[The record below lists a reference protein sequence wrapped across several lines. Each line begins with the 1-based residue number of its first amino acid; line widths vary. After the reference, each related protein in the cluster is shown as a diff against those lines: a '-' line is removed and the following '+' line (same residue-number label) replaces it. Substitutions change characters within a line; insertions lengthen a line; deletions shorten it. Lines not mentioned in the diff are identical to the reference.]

1 MSKRMSEHPTELELL
16 ILQVLWEE
24 SPLPVGD
31 VQEKL
36 AEGRAKRDLTYS
48 TVITVLNVMVRKKY
62 LKREKQGKAFLY
74 SPLVSEVSVSQGMLG
89 DIVDRV
95 FDGSASSV
103 MMNLLEKGDM
113 DPEELKEI
121 RKMINRIVRGD
132 SQ

>member
-1 MSKRMSEHPTELELL
+1 MPKRPSEHPTELELL

-24 SPLPVGD
+24 SPLPVSD
-31 VQEKL
+31 VQQRL
-36 AEGRAKRDLTYS
+36 ARGQAQRPLTYS

-62 LKREKQGKAFLY
+62 LMRKKKGKAFLY
-74 SPLVSEVSVSQGMLG
+74 SPLLAKNRVSQGILG

-103 MMNLLEKGDM
+103 MMNILEQGDI
-113 DPEELKEI
+113 DSEELKEL
-121 RKMINRIVRGD
+121 RRLINRRLREQ

>member
-1 MSKRMSEHPTELELL
+1 MPKRMSEHPTELELQ

-31 VQEKL
+31 VQERL
-36 AEGRAKRDLTYS
+36 AKGRAKRDLTYS

-62 LKREKQGKAFLY
+62 LKREKLGKAFLY
-74 SPLVSEVSVSQGMLG
+74 SPLVTEESVSQGMLG

-95 FDGSASSV
+95 FDGSASLV

-121 RKMINRIVRGD
+121 RKMINRIVRGE

>member
-1 MSKRMSEHPTELELL
+1 MPKRMSEHPTELELL

-24 SPLPVGD
+24 SPLLVGD
-31 VQEKL
+31 VQERL
-36 AEGRAKRDLTYS
+36 AKGRARRDLTYS

-74 SPLVSEVSVSQGMLG
+74 SPLVTEERVGQNMLG

-113 DPEELKEI
+113 APDELKEI
-121 RKMINRIVRGD
+121 RKMINRIVRGG

>member
-1 MSKRMSEHPTELELL
+1 MPKRMSVHPTELELL

-31 VQEKL
+31 VQERIAK
-36 AEGRAKRDLTYS
+36 GRAKRDLTYS

-74 SPLVSEVSVSQGMLG
+74 TPLVTEERVSQNMLG

-121 RKMINRIVRGD
+121 RKMINRIVRGEF
-132 SQ
+132 Q

>member
-1 MSKRMSEHPTELELL
+1 MPKRMSEYPTELELL
-16 ILQVLWEE
+16 ILQVLWEKF
-24 SPLPVGD
+24 PLPVGD
-31 VQEKL
+31 VQERL
-36 AEGRAKRDLTYS
+36 AKGCAKRDLTYS

-74 SPLVSEVSVSQGMLG
+74 SPLVTEESVSQGMLG

>member
-1 MSKRMSEHPTELELL
+1 MPKRKSENPTGLELL
-16 ILQVLWEE
+16 ILQILWEK

-31 VQEKL
+31 VQERL
-36 AEGRAKRDLTYS
+36 AKGRAKRDLTYS
-48 TVITVLNVMVRKKY
+48 TVITVLNVLVRKKY

-74 SPLVSEVSVSQGMLG
+74 SPLVTEESVSQNMLG
-89 DIVDRV
+89 DIVERV

-121 RKMINRIVRGD
+121 RKMINRIVRGE

>member
-1 MSKRMSEHPTELELL
+1 MPKRMSEHPTELELL
-16 ILQVLWEE
+16 ILQVLWEK

-31 VQEKL
+31 VQERL
-36 AEGRAKRDLTYS
+36 AKGRAKRDLTYS

-62 LKREKQGKAFLY
+62 LKREKLGKAFLY
-74 SPLVSEVSVSQGMLG
+74 SPLVTEESVSQGMLG
-89 DIVDRV
+89 DIVERV

-121 RKMINRIVRGD
+121 RKMINRIVRGE

>member
-1 MSKRMSEHPTELELL
+1 MPKRMSEHPTELELL
-16 ILQVLWEE
+16 ILQVLWEK

-31 VQEKL
+31 VQERL
-36 AEGRAKRDLTYS
+36 AKGRAKRDLTYS

-74 SPLVSEVSVSQGMLG
+74 SPLVTEESVGQNMLG

-95 FDGSASSV
+95 FDGSASLV

-113 DPEELKEI
+113 DPEELREI
-121 RKMINRIVRGD
+121 RKMINRIVRGE

>member
-1 MSKRMSEHPTELELL
+1 MPKRMSEHPTELELL
-16 ILQVLWEE
+16 ILQVLWEK

-31 VQEKL
+31 VQERL
-36 AEGRAKRDLTYS
+36 AKGRAKRDLTYS

-74 SPLVSEVSVSQGMLG
+74 SPLVTEESVGQNMLG

-95 FDGSASSV
+95 FDGSASLV

-121 RKMINRIVRGD
+121 RKMINRIVRGE

>member
-1 MSKRMSEHPTELELL
+1 MPKRMSEHPTELELQ

-31 VQEKL
+31 VQERL
-36 AEGRAKRDLTYS
+36 AKGRAKRDLTYS

-62 LKREKQGKAFLY
+62 LKREKLGKAFLY
-74 SPLVSEVSVSQGMLG
+74 SPLVTEESVSEGMLG

-95 FDGSASSV
+95 FDGSASLV

-113 DPEELKEI
+113 DPEELREI
-121 RKMINRIVRGD
+121 RKMINRIVRGE

>member
-1 MSKRMSEHPTELELL
+1 MPKRTSEHPTELELL
-16 ILQVLWEE
+16 ILQILWEE

-36 AEGRAKRDLTYS
+36 AKGRAHRPLTYS
-48 TVITVLNVMVRKKY
+48 TVITVLNVMVRKEY

-74 SPLVSEVSVSQGMLG
+74 SPLVTEERVSQSMLG

-95 FDGSASSV
+95 FDGSARCV

-113 DPEELKEI
+113 DPKELKEI
-121 RKMINRIVRGD
+121 RKMINRIVRGE

>member
-1 MSKRMSEHPTELELL
+1 MPKRPSDHPTQLELQ
-16 ILQVLWEE
+16 ILQVLWQK
-24 SPLPVGD
+24 SPLPVGE
-31 VQEKL
+31 VQQKL
-36 AEGRAKRDLTYS
+36 AKGRAHRKLTYS
-48 TVITVLNVMVRKKY
+48 TVITVLNVMVGKKY

-74 SPLVSEVSVSQGMLG
+74 SPLATEERVSQGMLG

-121 RKMINRIVRGD
+121 RKMINRIVRGE